1 MFVLFIAGEPM
12 TGQRMF
18 QSDEEEGA
26 DWQVS
31 ALPILFYSIILNE
44 LQNLFDSGYGSTL
57 VFSIYPPLNLG
68 HF

>member
-31 ALPILFYSIILNE
+31 SLVGLTYSCCITTSVYCKCSYLYKN
-44 LQNLFDSGYGSTL
+44 
-57 VFSIYPPLNLG
+57 
-68 HF
+68 

>member
-26 DWQVS
+26 D
-31 ALPILFYSIILNE
+31 
-44 LQNLFDSGYGSTL
+44 
-57 VFSIYPPLNLG
+57 
-68 HF
+68 

>member
-31 ALPILFYSIILNE
+31 ALAGL
-44 LQNLFDSGYGSTL
+44 
-57 VFSIYPPLNLG
+57 
-68 HF
+68 

>member
-31 ALPILFYSIILNE
+31 ALDGLWALQINLHPSSARFFPSSVPGTSISWLRR
-44 LQNLFDSGYGSTL
+44 SSY
-57 VFSIYPPLNLG
+57 
-68 HF
+68 H